1 MNLRQYQRKAV
12 DLLKSNAR
20 YILADDMGLGKT
32 VTAITSIVET
42 DSFPCLV
49 VCPASVKYNWAREIE
64 AWTGLQCEVLEGKHS
79 HPLSSTKFV
88 VINYDILSDWE
99 PFFGRKIFSSVVFDE
114 CHYLR
119 NYNKRSRAAVS
130 IAKGCER
137 VLLLSGTPVVNGAQD
152 LYTYFKM
159 IAPSLFKNKSTY
171 CDTFCKKRLNPW
183 TRTIEYYGSK
193 NDDKLNSILQHY
205 MLRRRKEDVLD
216 ELPEKNRIP
225 VYVRC
230 DDKKYKF
237 DFSDESTLT
246 DQLSSVLYSLAKDK
260 LPYVYQFVDDFIETG
275 RKILIG
281 CHHVKIAS
289 ELMSHFGKRAV
300 LINGAVSSGDRQRAV
315 DRFNNDPSCQ
325 VLVGNLQAAGE
336 GINLQKACSA
346 VAFVE
351 LPFTAATL
359 LQFEDRVYRLGQKN
373 NVSVYFFVASKTV
386 DELLKNI
393 LISKISRINK
403 IVEDSKSDTLRDL
416 VYLLKGKR

>member
-1 MNLRQYQRKAV
+1 MKLRRYQRDAV
-12 DLLKSNAR
+12 EVLKSNAR

-32 VTAITSIVET
+32 ATAITTIAET
-42 DSFPCLV
+42 ASFPCLV

-64 AWTGLQCEVLEGKHS
+64 TWTGLQCEVLDGKRP
-79 HPLSSTKFV
+79 HPLSSAEFV
-88 VINYDILSDWE
+88 VINYDILSDWQSL
-99 PFFGRKIFSSVVFDE
+99 FRRKTFSAVVFDE

-119 NYNKRSRAAVS
+119 NYNKRSRAAVVV
-130 IAKGCER
+130 AKGCKR

-159 IAPSLFKNKSTY
+159 VSPTLFKNKVEF
-171 CDTFCKKRLNPW
+171 CETFCKKRRNPW

-193 NDDKLNSILQHY
+193 NDDKLNSLLQHY
-205 MLRRRKEDVLD
+205 MLRRRKEDVLV

-225 VYVRC
+225 LYVKC
-230 DDKKYKF
+230 PDKKYSF
-237 DFSDESTLT
+237 DFSDEDSLQE
-246 DQLSSVLYSLAKDK
+246 QLSTVLYSLAKDK
-260 LPYVYQFVDDFIETG
+260 LPYVYQFVDDFIESG
-275 RKILIG
+275 RKILVG
-281 CHHVKIAS
+281 CHHTKIAS
-289 ELMSHFGKRAV
+289 ALMSHFGKRAV
-300 LINGAVSSGDRQRAV
+300 LINGEVSSADRQRAV
-315 DRFNNDPSCQ
+315 DRFNNDPGCR

-359 LQFEDRVYRLGQKN
+359 LQFEDRVYRLGQRD
-373 NVSVYFFVASKTV
+373 NVDVYFFVASKTV

-403 IVEDSKSDTLRDL
+403 IVEDSKSATLRDL
-416 VYLLKGKR
+416 VCLLKGK